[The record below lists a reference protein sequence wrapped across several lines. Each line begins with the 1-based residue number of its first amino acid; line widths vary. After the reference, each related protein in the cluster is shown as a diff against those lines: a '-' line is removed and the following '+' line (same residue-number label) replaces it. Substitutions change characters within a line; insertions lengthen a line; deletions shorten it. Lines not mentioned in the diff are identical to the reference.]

1 MNSVAFLVV
10 SMAVIPAAVALAGQA
25 EGFVTPLSEALSLLG
40 YLEKQVT
47 AEGAA
52 EAKEYNEYSAWCHD
66 TSTNIKFQI
75 ESGSSE
81 KERLEANIAKATAD
95 ITASNDKIESLA
107 SSISSDDQER
117 KEAESVRK
125 KESADFATSEAS
137 LVDAIATLDKAVKI
151 LQKEMQKNPAAFAQV
166 DTSNVNS
173 LLKALSTIVDAAT
186 FPARDQKKLAA
197 LVQEQSQSADA
208 NDGLEFG
215 APAATTAYKTH
226 STSVFDMLED
236 LKEKAETQLNELRK
250 AEATAKQN
258 YHMLKN
264 SLEDQIAADTS
275 DLNSE
280 KSAKAA
286 SQETNAVAQGDLAET
301 TQSLNNDKS
310 ELAET
315 GRTCSTAKADHEST
329 VKSRTEELTALAT
342 AKKILSDSSGGA
354 AARTYS
360 FLEVDHQSQSGTRLH
375 SRVDLA
381 NAEIVILLK
390 KLAKENHSSALAQLA
405 SRIASTLR
413 FGASAGEDPFKKVKQ
428 LITDLLSKLQAEAKA
443 DVSEK
448 AYCDDELGKTN
459 NKKAEL
465 DAQMTRLNT
474 KIDQAAANSA
484 QLDADVKELQTW
496 LADLARSQAN
506 MDAMRV
512 ESHQEYQK
520 AKEEFQLGLEGVRK
534 AIGLLK
540 EYYEGSGAAAASLL
554 QVRSEQPS
562 MPDPNHAKAAGA
574 GHEIINTLE
583 VVESDFAQSL
593 ATGDAVEADAEADYQ
608 KMTQDNKDNKVVKE
622 QDVKYKVKE
631 LKSLAKAQSDLGGD
645 KGNTGSERD
654 AVLEYLAKLNER
666 CVGKAD
672 TYEIRKTRRTAELDG
687 LKEALSILEGET
699 AFVQHGKKHGPRSK
713 FLSSDR
719 VM

>member
-1 MNSVAFLVV
+1 
-10 SMAVIPAAVALAGQA
+10 
-25 EGFVTPLSEALSLLG
+25 
-40 YLEKQVT
+40 
-47 AEGAA
+47 
-52 EAKEYNEYSAWCHD
+52 
-66 TSTNIKFQI
+66 
-75 ESGSSE
+75 
-81 KERLEANIAKATAD
+81 
-95 ITASNDKIESLA
+95 
-107 SSISSDDQER
+107 
-117 KEAESVRK
+117 
-125 KESADFATSEAS
+125 
-137 LVDAIATLDKAVKI
+137 
-151 LQKEMQKNPAAFAQV
+151 
-166 DTSNVNS
+166 
-173 LLKALSTIVDAAT
+173 
-186 FPARDQKKLAA
+186 
-197 LVQEQSQSADA
+197 
-208 NDGLEFG
+208 
-215 APAATTAYKTH
+215 
-226 STSVFDMLED
+226 MLED
-236 LKEKAETQLNELRK
+236 LKEKAETQLNEMRK
-250 AEATAKQN
+250 AEATARQN

-280 KSAKAA
+280 KSAHAA
-286 SQETNAVAQGDLAET
+286 SQETNAIAQGDLAET
-301 TQSLNNDKS
+301 TKTLDNDKS
-310 ELAET
+310 VLAET
-315 GRTCSTAKADHEST
+315 GRTCSTAKGDHEST
-329 VKSRTEELTALAT
+329 VKSRNEELTALAT

-413 FGASAGEDPFKKVKQ
+413 FGASSGEDPFQKVKQ
-428 LITDLLSKLQAEAKA
+428 LITDLLSKLQAEARA

-448 AYCDDELGKTN
+448 SYCDDELGKTN
-459 NKKAEL
+459 LKKDEL
-465 DAQMTRLNT
+465 DSQMTRLNT
-474 KIDQAAANSA
+474 KIDTAASNSA
-484 QLDADVKELQTW
+484 QLEADVKELQTW

-506 MDAMRV
+506 MDAMRA

-520 AKEEFQLGLEGVRK
+520 AKKEFELGLEGVRK

-540 EYYEGSGAAAASLL
+540 EYYEGSGASLL
-554 QVRSEQPS
+554 QGSSQQPS
-562 MPDPNHAKAAGA
+562 MPDPNHEKAEGA

-593 ATGDAVEADAEADYQ
+593 ATGDTAEADAEAEYQ
-608 KMTQDNKDNKVVKE
+608 TMTQDNKDNKVIKE

-645 KGNTGSERD
+645 KGTTGAERD

-672 TYEIRKTRRTAELDG
+672 TYEVRKSRRESELDG
-687 LKEALSILEGET
+687 LKQALSILESET
-699 AFVQHGKKHGPRSK
+699 AFVQHGKNHGTRSK

-719 VM
+719 IM